1 VSPTSSVTTVRGRW
15 LLGVTVLADLSTKRS
30 AGPAGPA
37 DAVPIAA
44 PELCIPQPA
53 GVGVRK
59 RAARVRSLGP
69 VLLVLA
75 VGAFCLHL
83 GGVEWLK
90 TATFTAYLVA
100 GLVVPGTLLWRAL
113 GPALRWRGEEYALG
127 AALGYALEAAARIA
141 VSSAGIP
148 SASPAVPVVVIGVF
162 IAVPGLRRHW
172 RSTAAV
178 MPGRIGWAY
187 AAIVAGLFLW
197 LVPSFFASQP
207 LTWPDGRQP
216 GADLTFLLALAGELS
231 HGQWPP
237 EFPYVLGEPLQY
249 HWFYSAHLAAAHT
262 ATGIDLPV
270 LLSRLALLPL
280 VATLV
285 VATGALATRLAGRA
299 WAGPLGAFLA
309 WVVTDLTLQRLSETA
324 TTYGSPVGSLMGAI
338 LWWSPTQTYS
348 AVLFVAAA
356 LLAVDVVRGRA
367 RRGHWALLAL
377 LSIVCVGAKGSA
389 LPVLIGGAGAAAGG
403 ALLTAALRRSPWRR
417 HLPAVGLLVLLVVVF
432 LPATALL
439 YGAQANG
446 VIIRPFGMADTSM
459 LAASF
464 EGRWMVSPGLL
475 REAVITG
482 LAVVCFSTP
491 WLAVLVLLLRP
502 ATRRDPALWLV
513 LGAGVVGTA
522 TMVLLYHPGQSQLD
536 FIRSALPL
544 LASAG
549 AWGIVD
555 GLARLTRPVRFAVTA
570 LGVGVAINALLAA
583 LVGTAYSPPPTH
595 LTLPAVLLPYV
606 MLVALLA
613 VITLGWVAA
622 TPQLRVRPAVSA
634 VTVFA
639 LLFAGAGATRM
650 VSQVVATSGPTVRM
664 KPLRGQPSGAEQQA
678 ALWLREHSDPTD
690 VFATNVQCVN
700 RVQPDEPSCSNLAFW
715 VTAYSERRALVNGW
729 GYTATAAR
737 LSAER
742 PVDSGY
748 FDTVPFWD
756 TPRLQR
762 SMALFITPTRAAAAA
777 LREDYGVT
785 WVYADGRYSLVSPD
799 LEQVLT
805 LRYRNGPVSLYE
817 IPKDG

>member
-1 VSPTSSVTTVRGRW
+1 LV
-15 LLGVTVLADLSTKRS
+15 
-30 AGPAGPA
+30 
-37 DAVPIAA
+37 
-44 PELCIPQPA
+44 
-53 GVGVRK
+53 
-59 RAARVRSLGP
+59 P
-69 VLLVLA
+69 VLLVLV
-75 VGAFCLHL
+75 VGAFCLQV
-83 GGVEWLK
+83 GGVGWV
-90 TATFTAYLVA
+90 TIATFTAYLVV

-127 AALGYALEAAARIA
+127 AAVGYALEAAARIA
-141 VSSAGIP
+141 VSAAGIP
-148 SASPAVPVVVIGVF
+148 SASPGVPVVVLGLF
-162 IAVPGLRRHW
+162 IAVPRLRRHW
-172 RSTAAV
+172 RGTAAV
-178 MPGRIGWAY
+178 MPARIVWAY

-216 GADLTFLLALAGELS
+216 GVDLTFLLALAGELS

-237 EFPYVLGEPLQY
+237 QFPYVLGEPLQY
-249 HWFYSAHLAAAHT
+249 HWFYAAHLASAHT

-270 LLSRLALLPL
+270 LLFRLALLPL
-280 VATLV
+280 IATLV

-348 AVLFVAAA
+348 AVLLVAAA
-356 LLAVDVVRGRA
+356 VLAVDAVRGRA
-367 RRGHWALLAL
+367 RTRHWFLLAL
-377 LSIVCVGAKGSA
+377 LSTICVGAKGSA
-389 LPVLIGGAGAAAGG
+389 LPVLIGGAGAAAGL
-403 ALLTAALRRSPWRR
+403 ALLSARRRRSPSPLR
-417 HLPAVGLLVLLVVVF
+417 LPAVGLLALLVVVF

-439 YGAQANG
+439 YGARANG
-446 VIIRPFGMADTSM
+446 ITFRPFGMADTSM

-464 EGRWMVSPGLL
+464 EGRWMVSPGPL

-513 LGAGVVGTA
+513 LGAGVVGTT

-549 AWGIVD
+549 AWGVAD
-555 GLARLTRPVRFAVTA
+555 GIATLQRPVRLAATA
-570 LGVGVAINALLAA
+570 LGVGVASNALLAA

-595 LTLPAVLLPYV
+595 LTLAAVLLPYV
-606 MLVALLA
+606 LLFALLA

-622 TPQLRVRPAVSA
+622 TPQLRLRPHVGA
-634 VTVFA
+634 VTIFA

-650 VSQVVATSGPTVRM
+650 VSQVVATRGPTLRM
-664 KPLRGQPSGAEQQA
+664 TPLGGQPSGAEQQA
-678 ALWLREHSDPTD
+678 ALWLRDHSDPTD

-700 RVQPDEPSCSNLAFW
+700 RVQPTDPSCSNLAYW

-762 SMALFITPTRAAAAA
+762 SMALFTAPTRAAASS

-785 WVYADGRYSLVSPD
+785 WVYADSNYGVLSPD
-799 LEQVLT
+799 LPQILT
-805 LRYRNGPVSLYE
+805 LRYRNGPVSLYQ
-817 IPKDG
+817 IPRTG